1 MEKPQQVRL
10 RADVLKPLTVKTN
23 VAAALHTL
31 GHLGAI
37 ALAAAAL
44 WYSLD
49 SWLSVPVTALLGYLL
64 AFLFTAEHEM
74 AHRTAFKTR
83 ELNDVVGHFAGFAIL
98 LPFEYYRVYHWDH
111 HRFTQNPE
119 KDPELS
125 FALPGSK
132 AGLLWYWSGLPFWW
146 SRIRLLFMHALLGRV
161 TAPWI
166 PDAKRGDI
174 IREARY
180 YLLGYIVIVG
190 ASAML
195 QSLALLWLWLVPVM
209 AGQLFLRPYL
219 MAEHTGCLHSEN
231 MLENTRTTYTNWV
244 VRFFAWNMPF
254 HSEHHSYPA
263 VPFHALPKLNA
274 LLAPH
279 LVNAENGYPAAT
291 VAATRYIVGAMPAAI
306 RKDAG
311 S

>member
-1 MEKPQQVRL
+1 MQKRPQVRL
-10 RADVLKPLTVKTN
+10 PADVLMPLTIKTN
-23 VAAALHTL
+23 VAAGMRTV

-44 WYSLD
+44 WYSLG
-49 SWLSVPVTALLGYLL
+49 SWWSVPATALLGYLL

-83 ELNDVVGHFAGFAIL
+83 AINDVVGHIAGFMIL
-98 LPFEYYRVYHWDH
+98 LPLEYYRAYHWDH

-132 AGLLWYWSGLPFWW
+132 AGLLWYWSGMPFWW
-146 SRIRLLFMHALLGRV
+146 SRVRLLFMHALPGRV
-161 TAPWI
+161 SAPWI
-166 PDAKRGDI
+166 PSSKRGDI

-180 YLLGYIVIVG
+180 YLAGYSLMVG
-190 ASAML
+190 VSAML
-195 QSLALLWLWLVPVM
+195 QSFALLWLWVVPVM
-209 AGQLFLRPYL
+209 VGQLFLRPYL
-219 MAEHTGCLHSEN
+219 MAEHTGCPYSED
-231 MLENTRTTYTNWV
+231 MLENTRTTYTNWMI
-244 VRFFAWNMPF
+244 RFFAWNMPF
-254 HSEHHSYPA
+254 HSEHHAYPA

-279 LVNAENGYPAAT
+279 LINTENGYPAAT
-291 VAATRYIVGAMPAAI
+291 VAATRYVLREMPIGI
-306 RKDAG
+306 RG